1 MVQMDIIKRKKHSVI
16 ISVLY
21 SLIFF
26 SILYITVV
34 RPARVYVN
42 RNYIAPLFQSLE
54 KNQTSFLSITPRRV
68 NIHTEVHDS
77 PIGFGMPFG
86 GYFWLPFSLFISV
99 RQKWPAVG
107 LTLYHISLG
116 IIPPF
121 LTFLFIKHFTW
132 AGSLL
137 KINEILFQGIFLISL
152 FWGIKS
158 ILVVNKKEMKKSKL

>member
-1 MVQMDIIKRKKHSVI
+1 MVQMDIIKRKKHSVLI
-16 ISVLY
+16 RVIY

-26 SILYITVV
+26 SFLYIAMV

-42 RNYIAPLFQSLE
+42 QNYIAPLFQSLE
-54 KNQTSFLSITPRRV
+54 KNQTSILSVTPRRI
-68 NIHTEVHDS
+68 NIHPEGYDA
-77 PIGFGMPFG
+77 PIGFGVPFG
-86 GYFWLPFSLFISV
+86 GYFWLPFSLFIAV
-99 RQKWPAVG
+99 RQRWSALG
-107 LTLYHISLG
+107 LILYHIYLG

-121 LTFLFIKHFTW
+121 LTFLVIKHFTW

-158 ILVVNKKEMKKSKL
+158 ILVVNKKEMKKLKL

>member
-16 ISVLY
+16 IRVLY
-21 SLIFF
+21 TLIFF

-34 RPARVYVN
+34 RPTRVYVN

-54 KNQTSFLSITPRRV
+54 NNQTSYLAITPRRV
-68 NIHTEVHDS
+68 NIHSEGYDS
-77 PIGFGMPFG
+77 PIGFGIPFG
-86 GYFWLPFSLFISV
+86 GYFWLPFSLFIAV

-107 LTLYHISLG
+107 LTLYHIFLG

-132 AGSLL
+132 VGSLL

-158 ILVVNKKEMKKSKL
+158 ILVVNKKEMKK